1 MQKII
6 DKARIIYPNDG
17 VQQFYR
23 IIKEPLEEI
32 MTNAVDLKNDSFENE
47 GIFVVKWNSPVRVT
61 PEAQCR

>member
-47 GIFVVKWNSPVRVT
+47 GIFVVKQVFGTLANFRGIM
-61 PEAQCR
+61 